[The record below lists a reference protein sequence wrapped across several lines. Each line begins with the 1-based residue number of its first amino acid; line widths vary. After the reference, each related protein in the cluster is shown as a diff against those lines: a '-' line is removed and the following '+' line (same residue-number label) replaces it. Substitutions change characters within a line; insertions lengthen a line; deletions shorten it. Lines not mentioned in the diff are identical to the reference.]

1 MSIELHI
8 ERLVIDESV
17 LGGERAGNVRAAIER
32 ELAQR
37 LMHPGVAD
45 SLRGLGVRD
54 ALAPAALPAAM
65 HPHERLGTR
74 IATALQQGL
83 GLPVATHGRSAARH
97 G

>member
-37 LMHPGVAD
+37 LMHPGAAD
-45 SLRGLGVRD
+45 SLRGLGVLD
-54 ALAPAALPAAM
+54 ALTPAALPAAA
-65 HPHERLGTR
+65 HPREQLGTR
-74 IATALQQGL
+74 IAAAVQQGL
-83 GLPVATHGRSAARH
+83 GLTAAACGRSATRH

>member
-37 LMHPGVAD
+37 LMHPGAAD
-45 SLRGLGVRD
+45 SLRGMGVLD
-54 ALAPAALPAAM
+54 ALAPAALPAA
-65 HPHERLGTR
+65 HPREQLGTR
-74 IATALQQGL
+74 IAAAVQQGL
-83 GLPVATHGRSAARH
+83 GLPAAVCGRSATRH

>member
-8 ERLVIDESV
+8 ERLVIDEAV
-17 LGGERAGNVRAAIER
+17 LGGERAAGVRAAIER

-37 LMHPGVAD
+37 LMDPGAAD
-45 SLRGLGVRD
+45 SLRRLGVRD
-54 ALAPAALPAAM
+54 ALAPATLPAAM
-65 HPHERLGTR
+65 RHEQLGTR

-83 GLPVATHGRSAARH
+83 GLPVAAHGRSAARH